1 MILIAD
7 SGSTKTKW
15 ILKKSVNQFSEFET
29 IGYNPFILSSEEI
42 TLSLNKSLIS
52 KLQDFKDKISQIY
65 FYGAGCSSPEMQD
78 KMKLILASFF
88 VNAFKIEVM
97 SDLWSCIH
105 ASCGRNAG
113 ICCILGTGSN
123 ACVYNGEKII
133 DQLPSLGFILGD
145 EGSGNQIGKELIK
158 AYFYKNMPDELLK
171 AFKEKHNLEEHSF
184 VKILYEHNRPNQYI
198 ASFSTFALDNLD
210 HPFIQQLLADC
221 FESFIKAQILK
232 LQPDNHPY
240 PLYFIGSIAAAYEN
254 ILRTVVGKYNYE
266 IKSIQKSPFPTLLD
280 YYQ

>member
-15 ILKKSVNQFSEFET
+15 ILKKSDHQFSEFET

-42 TLSLNKSLIS
+42 TQSLNNTLIP
-52 KLQDFKDKISQIY
+52 KLQDYKETIGEIY
-65 FYGAGCSSPEMQD
+65 FYGAGCSSSEMQN
-78 KMKLILASFF
+78 KMKNILSSFF
-88 VNAFKIEVM
+88 VNATKIEVM

-123 ACVYNGEKII
+123 ACVYDGDNII

-158 AYFYKNMPDELLK
+158 AYFYKNMPEDLLK

-184 VKILYEHNRPNQYI
+184 VKTLYEHNRPNQYI
-198 ASFSTFALDNLD
+198 ASFSTFAIDNMG

-221 FESFIKAQILK
+221 FDSFIQTQILK
-232 LQPDNHPY
+232 LQPDNDPF

-254 ILRTVVGKYNYE
+254 ILRSVVSKYNFE
-266 IKSIQKSPFPTLLD
+266 IKSIQKSPFPSLLD